1 MQISYHFALTKIQ
14 KLQNLKKKKKNF
26 FFLYRLVLP
35 KLAGTAGIFSDT
47 KQGGYTYRFAC
58 RYGIFRLYRPV
69 RYEIDSLNCNGP
81 NRHMVVRIL
90 DHWEWLWNDWHIRR
104 ILMAMFSFSCPFQC
118 MSLDVGVYDGGMWWI
133 VHQNIYNIPCY
144 KLYSIHFFFFLIF
157 TLSLWERVC
166 VY

>member
-1 MQISYHFALTKIQ
+1 MQISYYFALTKIQ
-14 KLQNLKKKKKNF
+14 KLQNLKKKKN
-26 FFLYRLVLP
+26 FFLYRPVL
-35 KLAGTAGIFSDT
+35 LEIGRYGWYFFWYET
-47 KQGGYTYRFAC
+47 GGYMYRFAC

-69 RYEIDSLNCNGP
+69 RYEIDSLSCNGP
-81 NRHMVVRIL
+81 NTHMVVRIL
-90 DHWEWLWNDWHIRR
+90 DHWEWLWNNWHIRR

-144 KLYSIHFFFFLIF
+144 KLYSIHFFFLNLYIIIMR
-157 TLSLWERVC
+157 EMC